1 MMSKGSRYVF
11 VILSA
16 ISFQAFAS
24 NFDYKSDIPADNKP
38 SAEYLKKRENLRSKH
53 LDMNWDLNEL
63 IANNK
68 AERKWELERQV
79 REIELRRKGEEFNN
93 FNNFNHFNDRFSEKI
108 RQDLERD
115 ARIKENGGMTRNNF
129 FDRE

>member
-1 MMSKGSRYVF
+1 MMNKGSRYVF

-38 SAEYLKKRENLRSKH
+38 SEEYLKKREDLKPKYWNVDKLITDNNAAEKGELARQAKEDG
-53 LDMNWDLNEL
+53 LNW
-63 IANNK
+63 K
-68 AERKWELERQV
+68 S
-79 REIELRRKGEEFNN
+79 EEFNN
-93 FNNFNHFNDRFSEKI
+93 RIDERI
-108 RQDLERD
+108 RQDLERA
-115 ARIKENGGMTRNNF
+115 ARIEENGGMTRNNF

>member
-1 MMSKGSRYVF
+1 MASKGSRYIF

-16 ISFQAFAS
+16 ISFQVFAS

-38 SAEYLKKRENLRSKH
+38 SAEYLKKRENLEPKH
-53 LDMNWDLNEL
+53 LDMNRDLNEL

-68 AERKWELERQV
+68 AEKKWELERQV
-79 REIELRRKGEEFNN
+79 REIELRRKGEE

>member
-1 MMSKGSRYVF
+1 MMSKGSRYIF
-11 VILSA
+11 AILSA

-38 SAEYLKKRENLRSKH
+38 SAEYLKKRENLKPKH
-53 LDMNWDLNEL
+53 WDVDKLITDNNVVEKRELVRQAKEDELNW
-63 IANNK
+63 K
-68 AERKWELERQV
+68 S
-79 REIELRRKGEEFNN
+79 EEFNN
-93 FNNFNHFNDRFSEKI
+93 RIDEKI

>member
-1 MMSKGSRYVF
+1 MMSKGSRYIF

-38 SAEYLKKRENLRSKH
+38 STEYLKKRENLKPKH
-53 LDMNWDLNEL
+53 WNVDRLITDNNAAEKRELARQMKEDELN
-63 IANNK
+63 
-68 AERKWELERQV
+68 RKS
-79 REIELRRKGEEFNN
+79 RE
-93 FNNFNHFNDRFSEKI
+93 FNDRVNDKI
-108 RQDLERD
+108 RRDLERD
-115 ARIKENGGMTRNNF
+115 ARIKENGGMTRSNF